1 MSALD
6 IWLYGDCV
14 GRLTSARTDHLSFE
28 ASATA
33 IQRWGPGSNV
43 LSVTIPF
50 TAEVKVPAD
59 RLRAFFHGLL
69 PEGTARDHLA
79 RRFNL
84 RPRDVIGMLR
94 ELGEDCAGAVMAL
107 PLGEVPPEHP
117 ERYEI
122 LSATKLAELIDNLP
136 TAPLGIG
143 NGPVT
148 RKSLAGIQ
156 PKLLVSRLP
165 SREWAY
171 STDGAPSTHILK
183 PEEAA
188 YPGGA
193 SNEAWCMRLAKACGL
208 TTVDADVLQ
217 IGEIPVYCVSRYD
230 RMIDGD
236 QIGRV
241 HQEDF
246 CQALGIETFDS
257 RAKYG
262 VHSAK
267 RLNLRAMSEILR
279 FHAPAERARLLAVT
293 TFHVA
298 IGNADAHGKNHSILH
313 HVDGSIELAP
323 IYDAWST
330 IQYPRLTRT
339 LSLSIDRTF
348 QLDAISIERLAA
360 EATTWGLGA
369 PVARAVVRE
378 TLDCLATAVDDNAHR
393 VGLDIS
399 DKFAASIR
407 RRVDDLRRVE

>member
-1 MSALD
+1 
-6 IWLYGDCV
+6 
-14 GRLTSARTDHLSFE
+14 
-28 ASATA
+28 
-33 IQRWGPGSNV
+33 
-43 LSVTIPF
+43 
-50 TAEVKVPAD
+50 
-59 RLRAFFHGLL
+59 
-69 PEGTARDHLA
+69 
-79 RRFNL
+79 
-84 RPRDVIGMLR
+84 MLR

-107 PLGEVPPEHP
+107 PSGEVPPRRP

-122 LSATKLAELIDNLP
+122 LSASKLAALVDNLP
-136 TAPLGIG
+136 AAPLGIG
-143 NGPVT
+143 DGPVT

-156 PKLLVSRLP
+156 PKLLVSKLP
-165 SREWAY
+165 SGDWAY

-217 IGEIPVYCVSRYD
+217 IGEVPVYCVSRYD
-230 RMIDGD
+230 RIIDGD
-236 QIGRV
+236 QVGRI

-279 FHAPAERARLLAVT
+279 FHAPVERARLLAMT

-313 HVDGSIELAP
+313 HADGRIELAP

-348 QLDAISIERLAA
+348 QLEAISMERLIA
-360 EATTWGLGA
+360 EATTWGLGTA
-369 PVARAVVRE
+369 AARVVVDE
-378 TLDCLATAVDDNAHR
+378 TLEHLATEVENADHR
-393 VGLDIS
+393 DGLTIS
-399 DKFAASIR
+399 DRFATSIR
-407 RRVDDLRRVE
+407 RRVSDLRRVE

>member
-6 IWLYGDCV
+6 VWLYGDHV
-14 GRLTSARTDHLSFE
+14 GRLSSARADHLSFE
-28 ASATA
+28 AAATA

-43 LSVTIPF
+43 LSIAVPF
-50 TAEVKVPAD
+50 STEVRVPAD
-59 RLRAFFHGLL
+59 RLRAFFNGIL
-69 PEGTARDHLA
+69 PEGAARDQLA

-94 ELGEDCAGAVMAL
+94 ELGEDCAGAVMAM
-107 PLGEVPPEHP
+107 PSGEVPPQRP
-117 ERYEI
+117 ERYET
-122 LSATKLAELIDNLP
+122 LSATALAALIDNLP
-136 TAPLGIG
+136 TAPFGLGD
-143 NGPVT
+143 GPVT

-156 PKLLVSRLP
+156 PKLLVSKLP
-165 SREWAY
+165 SGDWAY

-230 RMIDGD
+230 RTVDALDGGR
-236 QIGRV
+236 IGRI

-279 FHAPAERARLLAVT
+279 FHAPAERGRLLAMT
-293 TFHVA
+293 TFHAA

-313 HVDGSIELAP
+313 HVDAALNLPRSTTPGRRSSIHA
-323 IYDAWST
+323 
-330 IQYPRLTRT
+330 
-339 LSLSIDRTF
+339 
-348 QLDAISIERLAA
+348 
-360 EATTWGLGA
+360 
-369 PVARAVVRE
+369 
-378 TLDCLATAVDDNAHR
+378 
-393 VGLDIS
+393 
-399 DKFAASIR
+399 
-407 RRVDDLRRVE
+407 